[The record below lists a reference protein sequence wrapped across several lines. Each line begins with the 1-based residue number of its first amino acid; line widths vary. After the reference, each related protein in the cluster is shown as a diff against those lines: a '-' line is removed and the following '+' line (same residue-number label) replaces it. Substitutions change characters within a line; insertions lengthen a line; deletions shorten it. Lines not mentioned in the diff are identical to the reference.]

1 MTVFE
6 SKINIAK
13 PVNEV
18 YSFLSDFNNHKT
30 LMPSS
35 ISNWSSTNN
44 EASFTVQNMANLS
57 LKISNRIENSTII
70 ITPSGQVPF
79 NVDMRWVVV
88 DLGNNSTEAVLT
100 LSAELNMMMKVMA
113 SGPLQKLVEHQTA
126 ALQKIV

>member
-30 LMPSS
+30 LMPNS

-126 ALQKIV
+126 ALQKVV